1 MCVIVSVALCE
12 ELQINDNDF
21 RYLYV
26 IIIFL
31 IRFKIRKNQG
41 KVCLAHVL

>member
-12 ELQINDNDF
+12 ELQISDNKF

-31 IRFKIRKNQG
+31 IRFRVRKNQG
-41 KVCLAHVL
+41 KTCLAHVL